1 MSNLDI
7 SHSIAQR
14 IAIIRQ
20 QIPASIRLIAVTKQV
35 SVEAMQAA
43 YEAGIRD
50 FGESKIQEAV
60 VKQEKFKDFEDITW
74 HLIGHLQSNKASKA
88 LAQFQWIHSLHSLKL
103 ARRLNKLAEQQS
115 LKPKICLQVKL
126 LPDPD
131 KYGWSVSQLMLDFP
145 QLNQYKHLD
154 ICGLMTIPPQGL
166 TAEETLSMFQHA
178 RELADKIQQQF
189 GLPLPHLSMGMSAD
203 YLLAVQAGAT
213 TIRLGR
219 VLFGER
225 SM

>member
-1 MSNLDI
+1 MNNLD
-7 SHSIAQR
+7 SAKSIAQR
-14 IAIIRQ
+14 LALIRQ
-20 QIPASIRLIAVTKQV
+20 QIPASTRLIAVTKQV
-35 SVEAMQAA
+35 SVEAMQVA

-50 FGESKIQEAV
+50 FGESKLQEAL
-60 VKQEKFKDFEDITW
+60 VKQEKFKEFEDITW

-88 LAQFQWIHSLHSLKL
+88 LTHFQWIHSLHSLKL
-103 ARRLNKLAEQQS
+103 ARRLNELAEPQS

-126 LPDPD
+126 LPDPN
-131 KYGWSVSQLMLDFP
+131 KYGWSVSQLMLDLP
-145 QLNQYKHLD
+145 QLSQYKHLD

-166 TAEETLSMFQHA
+166 TAEETLSVFQRT

-189 GLPLPHLSMGMSAD
+189 GLQLPHLSMGMSAD
-203 YLLAVQAGAT
+203 YLLAVEAGAT